1 MRVLITQPAQDS
13 EATATMLRGRGHTVL
28 SGPLII
34 AERLPSPKINL
45 SAAQGFVVTGGEGAR
60 ALADH
65 VGVRTFP
72 VFTDS
77 AATKDVLRGLG
88 FQQIL
93 VAKDDTAD
101 LARLVERNLKPSAG
115 ALIHACSNG
124 PATNLGALLGNMGF
138 ALRPLPLYSLK
149 RATTL
154 PPDISAALRGE
165 ALDAAVFLA
174 PEEARAF
181 VALVQQ
187 QKLEGIVRNL
197 AAVAASPAVAA
208 PLRALKFRGV
218 TVPSGGTLED
228 IAAALDGALVDK
240 VEEQRAAVEQ
250 RAREE
255 TLRERAAAEA
265 DAAKQAEAKR
275 IADERAEQER
285 VRRLAAEEESRK
297 REQAAQA
304 EAERKRAAEI
314 AAQSARAQAAKEQAE
329 RERIAKEQERAAREA
344 RAEAERKAK
353 EDERRRREQA
363 AREDAAKQAEAK
375 RIAEEQARAERDAR
389 REQQRM
395 EDEARAAAK
404 RDSDEKARLAHAQAA
419 EEEVERKRAAEEQ
432 ARMEREARREA
443 EEKARLARE
452 AKREQQRRE
461 DEARAAAKREVDEA
475 ARRAREQ
482 VAGEEAERKRLADEQ
497 ARIEREAKRAQERLE
512 EEAHA
517 AARRAAEETAR
528 LAREQAAREETERR
542 RIAEEQARVER
553 EAKLEQQRL
562 EDEVLRAARGEA
574 DEKARLAREQAA
586 KEEAERRRIAD
597 EQARL
602 ERKARREQQRR
613 EDEARA
619 KAKREAEEQE
629 RLARMERERQREA
642 QAAQERAAREEAERR
657 AAAAEAARL
666 AADAERLA
674 RGQAAREELSRTV
687 LERKRAQAAFAA
699 QERAFSTQVQTDEA
713 ARAAAERERRES
725 EQRAAEQARAA
736 TLARQ
741 EEQRRAEEQAHAEA
755 ERGRQ
760 RAEAAERQRQ
770 KDEAAA
776 FAKAEALKAAKAEQ
790 ERAAAARAAQDEAV
804 RIAAAERRAQDAAR
818 EEAAAQKPA
827 VPAPASPADRE
838 SAPIAPP
845 GFGAGLTSWWAK
857 TFAGASSSAPA
868 SPARPSWAM
877 IRDGNS
883 SEREP
888 EPAGPPPVASMITPM
903 VTEATLLRDVETPPP
918 QVLAPAPAS
927 ATMAPIPSPVAV
939 DDGAVRA
946 DEPQTPQPENQP
958 EVSSE
963 PQPVSQ
969 PLSSDPPEPSDNPA
983 PIRTAESA
991 RGGRAA
997 RLLAEDAADD
1007 KARGQRFKNYS
1018 FGDNTEAPAESER
1031 PAAPRRR
1038 SRAPLLFLFLV
1049 LLTVGAY
1056 LSSSWWMA
1064 KLTPM
1069 PRTPSAAQIAPA
1081 GELAALAAR
1090 VRALEDKTA
1099 GAASAADFAAMRKSL
1114 AERALPSGAT
1124 GEVKPGEINES
1135 LANQGRQ
1142 VAALTARLSTLEAA
1156 IGNAARLDELNKR
1169 MSALE
1174 GKSADAASVLTLSE
1188 RVNALEGAGRS
1199 AASAQAGAVAY
1210 VMALGQWQNALA
1222 SGRPFALELETAKAL
1237 ALRGN
1242 TAINDAGFASYA
1254 AGGLPTFADLQAR
1267 FDAVAAATVRAAAVP
1282 DDTAGWLRRVLDR
1295 IMSIATIRRVDGDVA
1310 GDSAWAIVARAESRL
1325 GRNDLSGAVT
1335 EMEKLQGE
1343 AARAAAA
1350 WVGPAQARIK
1360 AEHTLGEATI
1370 KAIAAVAAAGDVG
1383 RGATDKP
1390 AS

>member
-13 EATATMLRGRGHTVL
+13 EATALMLRGRGHTVL
-28 SGPLII
+28 SAPLII

-77 AATKDVLRGLG
+77 EATKNILRGLG

-101 LARLVERNLKPSAG
+101 LARLVERTVKPSAG

-149 RATTL
+149 RATAL
-154 PPDISAALRGE
+154 PPEILAALRGE
-165 ALDAAVFLA
+165 ALDAAVFLS

-187 QKLEGIVRNL
+187 EKLEGIVKNL
-197 AAVAASPAVAA
+197 ATVAASPVVAA

-218 TVPSGGTLED
+218 TVPPGGALDD

-255 TLRERAAAEA
+255 AAREQAAAEA
-265 DAAKQAEAKR
+265 EAAKQAEAKR
-275 IADERAEQER
+275 IAGEQAEQER
-285 VRRLAAEEESRK
+285 ARLLAAEEEKRK

-304 EAERKRAAEI
+304 A
-314 AAQSARAQAAKEQAE
+314 AE
-329 RERIAKEQERAAREA
+329 RERVAKEQERIAREA
-344 RAEAERKAK
+344 RADADRKAK
-353 EDERRRREQA
+353 EEERQRRDQM
-363 AREDAAKQAEAK
+363 AREEAAKQAEAK
-375 RIAEEQARAERDAR
+375 RIAQEQASAERDAK
-389 REQQRM
+389 REQQRL
-395 EDEARAAAK
+395 ENEAHAAAK
-404 RDSDEKARLAHAQAA
+404 RDADEKARLIREQTAK
-419 EEEVERKRAAEEQ
+419 EEAERKRAAEEQ
-432 ARMEREARREA
+432 TRVEREAKREA
-443 EEKARLARE
+443 DEKARLARE
-452 AKREQQRRE
+452 LASKEEAERRRVAEEQARLERDAKREQQRLE
-461 DEARAAAKREVDEA
+461 DEARATAKREVDEA

-482 VAGEEAERKRLADEQ
+482 VAKEEAERKRVAEEKAQVAREQ
-497 ARIEREAKRAQERLE
+497 RRLE
-512 EEAHA
+512 EETRA

-562 EDEVLRAARGEA
+562 EDEAQRVARGEA
-574 DEKARLAREQAA
+574 DEKARLARERAA
-586 KEEAERRRIAD
+586 RQEAERRRIAD

-602 ERKARREQQRR
+602 EREAKREQQRL

-619 KAKREAEEQE
+619 KAKRETEEQE
-629 RLARMERERQREA
+629 RLARIARERQREE
-642 QAAQERAAREEAERR
+642 QAAQERVAREEAERR
-657 AAAAEAARL
+657 ADAGEAARL

-674 RGQAAREELSRTV
+674 REQAAREEATRTV

-713 ARAAAERERRES
+713 AREALARQQRES
-725 EQRAAEQARAA
+725 EQRAAEQARADA
-736 TLARQ
+736 LARQ
-741 EEQRRAEEQAHAEA
+741 EKRRRAEEEARAEA

-760 RAEAAERQRQ
+760 LAEAAEQQRQ

-776 FAKAEALKAAKAEQ
+776 FAKAQALKAAKAEQ
-790 ERAAAARAAQDEAV
+790 DARAAARAAQDEV
-804 RIAAAERRAQDAAR
+804 QRIAAEERRAQKATLED
-818 EEAAAQKPA
+818 AQKPA
-827 VPAPASPADRE
+827 VRPPALATDSE
-838 SAPIAPP
+838 SAPVAPP
-845 GFGAGLTSWWAK
+845 AFGAGLKSWWAK

-868 SPARPSWAM
+868 SPTRPSWAM
-877 IRDGNS
+877 IRDDNP
-883 SEREP
+883 SERTP
-888 EPAGPPPVASMITPM
+888 ETASPPM

-927 ATMAPIPSPVAV
+927 ATMASIPDPGAV
-939 DDGAVRA
+939 GDGAVRA

-958 EVSSE
+958 EVSPE

-969 PLSSDPPEPSDNPA
+969 PLSSDIPESSDASPA

-1018 FGDNTEAPAESER
+1018 FGENTEAPAENER

-1038 SRAPLLFLFLV
+1038 SRAPMLFLV
-1049 LLTVGAY
+1049 LVVLTVGAY

-1069 PRTPSAAQIAPA
+1069 PRTPVTAQTAA
-1081 GELAALAAR
+1081 GGDELAALAGR
-1090 VRALEDKTA
+1090 VRALEDKAA
-1099 GAASAADFAAMRKSL
+1099 GAASAADLAAMRKSL
-1114 AERALPSGAT
+1114 AEQAPPAGTPSEVKA
-1124 GEVKPGEINES
+1124 GEVNES

-1142 VAALTARLSTLEAA
+1142 VAALTARLATLEAA

-1169 MSALE
+1169 MSTLE
-1174 GKSADAASVLTLSE
+1174 SKSADATTVLTLSE

-1199 AASAQAGAVAY
+1199 VASAQAGAVAY

-1242 TAINDAGFASYA
+1242 TTINDVDFASYA
-1254 AGGLPTFADLQAR
+1254 ANGLPTFIDLQAR

-1282 DDTAGWLRRVLDR
+1282 DDTASWLRRVLDR

-1310 GDSAWAIVARAESRL
+1310 GNSAWAIVARAESRL
-1325 GRNDLSGAVT
+1325 GQNDLSGAVT

-1343 AARAAAA
+1343 AARVATA
-1350 WVGPAQARIK
+1350 WVGPARARIK
-1360 AEHTLGEATI
+1360 AERTLGEATT
-1370 KAIAAVAAAGDVG
+1370 KAIAAVAAAGD
-1383 RGATDKP
+1383 KP
-1390 AS
+1390 SN